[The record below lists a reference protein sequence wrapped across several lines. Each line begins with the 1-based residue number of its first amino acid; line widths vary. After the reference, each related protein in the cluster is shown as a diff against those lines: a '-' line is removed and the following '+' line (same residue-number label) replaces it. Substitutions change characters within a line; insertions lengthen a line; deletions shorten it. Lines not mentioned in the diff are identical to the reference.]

1 MASFAF
7 GSEAPTSC
15 PLALCESF
23 LSGGPCSLAAEL
35 FEAAAADP
43 AFLREVRLSQELV
56 ERARVYVRDARLGEA
71 CPSSESFARRAR
83 RGIVADVRGA
93 HPVLAAILWYARRE
107 MSLVFSGLL
116 NEEALSLLRAGR
128 HCLGRVEFQGSAC
141 YFEDAALPPDALA
154 PLALCRGV
162 RAISATQIPPA
173 YPQAICA
180 ALHDH
185 APPSLLSLSLEFF
198 PAFMGPQ
205 APPPRWTARLPASL
219 RHLSLCS
226 AGRHVRAGLADSIA
240 ACCPA
245 LASLSLNLHDP
256 DGGDAEEDESAA
268 RTAAL
273 LQRLPALHSLTL
285 WNALLCPATARALC
299 AMPAL
304 ECLTLREVFVR
315 SDSEPLCRELEAGP
329 KRLRSLHVSF
339 SLRQDNGRALS
350 ALLAACGRSA
360 TLSSLSLCHSRFST
374 AALAACAAAS
384 PLHNLSVVHG
394 FNQHGADELAKAA
407 AGAAATLRELSLCGP
422 GFASAENFRA
432 ACAAMAACTRL
443 ERLDLNGGLA
453 VSLLDDAA
461 QSELVEAVAGAAP
474 KLARITV
481 CSLDVARP
489 LTEAAVRRVE
499 RKRRRETTGPAWA
512 VVRAGIEA
520 AQEKRVRNATTS
532 TLPSCR
538 SEAKAALFPTLLP
551 TSVLRCVGDY
561 LETRP
566 VELCVSSF
574 SLSSALGIF
583 SV

>member
-83 RGIVADVRGA
+83 RGIVADVRAA

-141 YFEDAALPPDALA
+141 YFEDAALQPDALA

-198 PAFMGPQ
+198 PAFLGQQDPPQ
-205 APPPRWTARLPASL
+205 RWAARLPASL
-219 RHLSLCS
+219 RHLSLTS
-226 AGRHVRAGLADSIA
+226 AGRHFRTGLSDCIA
-240 ACCPA
+240 TCCPA
-245 LASLSLNLHDP
+245 LASLSLNLYGP
-256 DGGDAEEDESAA
+256 DDGEAEEAESAA
-268 RTAAL
+268 CIAAL
-273 LQRLPALHSLTL
+273 LPRLPALHSLSISD
-285 WNALLCPATARALC
+285 ALLCPATARALC

-304 ECLTLREVFVR
+304 ECLTLQEVFVR
-315 SDSEPLCRELEAGP
+315 PVSEPVCRELAAGP

-374 AALAACAAAS
+374 AALAACAAAC
-384 PLHNLSVVHG
+384 PLQNLSVDHG
-394 FNQHGADELAKAA
+394 FDLHGAEELARAA
-407 AGAAATLRELSLCGP
+407 AGAAATLRELSLRGP
-422 GFASAENFRA
+422 RFASAENFSA
-432 ACAAMAACTRL
+432 ACAALSACTRL
-443 ERLDLNGGLA
+443 ERLDLNGGVA

-461 QSELVEAVAGAAP
+461 LSELVELLGGAAP
-474 KLARITV
+474 KLERITV

-489 LTEAAVRRVE
+489 LTEAAVQRVE
-499 RKRRRETTGPAWA
+499 RKRRREGAGPAWA

-520 AQEKRVRNATTS
+520 AQERRVTS
-532 TLPSCR
+532 RSPSRLSSSLLSARLP
-538 SEAKAALFPTLLP
+538 P
-551 TSVLRCVGDY
+551 SVLRDVGAY
-561 LETRP
+561 LETRI
-566 VELCVSSF
+566 VKLCVS
-574 SLSSALGIF
+574 
-583 SV
+583 VV